1 MNSSQEKQLIKK
13 YSKNNIIKFNKD
25 NAKNINDVYYSF
37 NSDDLFYSL
46 HNVAINLNGKKEKGK
61 WNLQITLTDTYD
73 FTEILSNDKFTKK
86 GKKYISLGSILNDMG
101 AVSSQYGV
109 IKPFNITITFDWGDF
124 DV

>member
-1 MNSSQEKQLIKK
+1 MEKK
-13 YSKNNIIKFNKD
+13 
-25 NAKNINDVYYSF
+25 
-37 NSDDLFYSL
+37 
-46 HNVAINLNGKKEKGK
+46 KKENGIYK
-61 WNLQITLTDTYD
+61 LLYD

-86 GKKYISLGSILNDMG
+86 GKKYISLGTMLNDMG